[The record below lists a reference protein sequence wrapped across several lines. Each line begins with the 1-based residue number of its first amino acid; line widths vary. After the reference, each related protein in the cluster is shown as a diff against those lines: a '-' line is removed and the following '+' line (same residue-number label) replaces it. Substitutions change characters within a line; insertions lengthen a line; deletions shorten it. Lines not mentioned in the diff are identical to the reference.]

1 MLVGVNRNLAVFIEK
16 ISSSLS
22 EVYEAKSTATINHSI
37 LTVWKDPGAIQQS
50 GNTKLTMKIPARLE
64 KPSIR

>member
-1 MLVGVNRNLAVFIEK
+1 MLVGVKRNLAVFIEK

-22 EVYEAKSTATINHSI
+22 EVYEAKSTAINHSI

-50 GNTKLTMKIPARLE
+50 GNTKLTMKIPATLE

>member
-1 MLVGVNRNLAVFIEK
+1 MLVGVKRNLAVFVEK

-22 EVYEAKSTATINHSI
+22 EVYEAKSSAINHSI

-50 GNTKLTMKIPARLE
+50 GNTKLTMKIPATLE

>member
-1 MLVGVNRNLAVFIEK
+1 MFIKK

-22 EVYEAKSTATINHSI
+22 EVYEAKSSAINHSI

-50 GNTKLTMKIPARLE
+50 GNTKLTMKIPATLE
-64 KPSIR
+64 KPFIR

>member
-1 MLVGVNRNLAVFIEK
+1 MLVGVKRNLTVFIRK

-22 EVYEAKSTATINHSI
+22 EVYEAKSSAINHGI

-50 GNTKLTMKIPARLE
+50 GNTKLTMKIPATLE